1 MLFFSKE
8 EFEEEPLKDIL
19 DSYQVTKT
27 VPLSQSKVHEEEE
40 RNQNQKKNQIEFPP
54 FLLI

>member
-19 DSYQVTKT
+19 DSYQVNHRVDT
-27 VPLSQSKVHEEEE
+27 
-40 RNQNQKKNQIEFPP
+40 
-54 FLLI
+54 